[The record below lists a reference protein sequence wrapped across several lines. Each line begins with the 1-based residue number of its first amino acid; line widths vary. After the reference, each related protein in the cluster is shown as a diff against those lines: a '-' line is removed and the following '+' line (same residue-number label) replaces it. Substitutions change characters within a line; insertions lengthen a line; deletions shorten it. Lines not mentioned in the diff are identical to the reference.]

1 MALTD
6 IKVRSAKPQE
16 KEYTLVNGDGMFCL
30 FTLMAQN
37 IGGFVF
43 ALEVSST

>member
-16 KEYTLVNGDGMFCL
+16 KEYILVNGMAYFCL
-30 FTLMAQN
+30 FTLAAQN
-37 IGGFVF
+37 TGGF
-43 ALEVSST
+43 ALMASST

>member
-16 KEYTLVNGDGMFCL
+16 KEYTLVDGDGMFCS
-30 FTLMAQN
+30 FTLTAQN
-37 IGGFVF
+37 TGGSVF
-43 ALEVSST
+43 ALVVSST